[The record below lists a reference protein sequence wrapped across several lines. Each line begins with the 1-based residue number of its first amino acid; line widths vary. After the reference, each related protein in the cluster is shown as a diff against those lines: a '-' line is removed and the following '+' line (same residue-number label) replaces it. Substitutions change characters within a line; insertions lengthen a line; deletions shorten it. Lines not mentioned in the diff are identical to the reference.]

1 LRFAPFALV
10 NIFSSEILLQMHA
23 TAAMAAL
30 RQGPVDL
37 VENLE
42 RHAELIDMPRIG
54 TDDNFAFPNMQLNIS
69 PASPASAGVFEYL
82 YWACE
87 LTY

>member
-1 LRFAPFALV
+1 
-10 NIFSSEILLQMHA
+10 MHA

-30 RQGPVDL
+30 RQGPADL

-42 RHAELIDMPRIG
+42 SHAELIDMPRIG

-69 PASPASAGVFEYL
+69 PASPASAGVFKYM
-82 YWACE
+82 YWAYD